1 MQRRTYYGG
10 YYPYPPHYSYY
21 PARTPPYQVPR
32 KPLWPLAL
40 VLLGIL
46 LIAYGFISVPKLDPQ
61 IKRYAA
67 LYPERVIAAVVFCD
81 PCVGIE
87 GEILEEGKVMVI
99 GEAAEIAEM
108 ANEPGVKQIRYV
120 EKID

>member
-46 LIAYGFISVPKLDPQ
+46 LIAYGFISVPTHGSQKTT
-61 IKRYAA
+61 AA
-67 LYPERVIAAVVFCD
+67 I
-81 PCVGIE
+81 
-87 GEILEEGKVMVI
+87 ILSG
-99 GEAAEIAEM
+99 
-108 ANEPGVKQIRYV
+108 
-120 EKID
+120 